1 MNSKGY
7 PENSKPKFQAEKKDK
22 SKLGPIWI
30 LYILG
35 AMAVA
40 MGLGALYYN
49 YRKDKEKTY
58 LSNPNKGDVYEMVM
72 KTGRFSTA
80 KIIHITKD
88 SIYVTAN
95 NFETDKLEGISE
107 IMDRKGN
114 YGVLF
119 DAYSRKQIE
128 NLFAQDSI
136 FAINRD

>member
-1 MNSKGY
+1 MNNGY
-7 PENSKPKFQAEKKDK
+7 PENSKTKFQVKKEKTN
-22 SKLGPIWI
+22 KLGPIWI

-40 MGLGALYYN
+40 MAFGAVYYN

-58 LSNPNKGDVYEMVM
+58 LSNPKKGDVYEMVM
-72 KTGRFSTA
+72 KSGRFSTA
-80 KIIHITKD
+80 KIIHISKD

-119 DAYSRKQIE
+119 DAYSRKKIE
-128 NLFAQDSI
+128 NLFTQDTI

>member
-7 PENSKPKFQAEKKDK
+7 PENSRPKIKAEKKK
-22 SKLGPIWI
+22 KKGGPII
-30 LYILG
+30 ALYIVLG
-35 AMAVA
+35 IGLA
-40 MGLGALYYN
+40 MGLGAVYYN

-58 LSNPNKGDVYEMVM
+58 LSNPKKGDVYEMVM

-107 IMDRKGN
+107 IMDRRGN

-128 NLFAQDSI
+128 NLFTQDSI
-136 FAINRD
+136 FAIDRD